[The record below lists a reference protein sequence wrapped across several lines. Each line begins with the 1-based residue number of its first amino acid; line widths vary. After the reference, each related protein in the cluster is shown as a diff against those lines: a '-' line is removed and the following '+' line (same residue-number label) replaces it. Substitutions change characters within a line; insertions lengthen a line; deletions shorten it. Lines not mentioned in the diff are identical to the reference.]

1 MAELRLSELGKAER
15 LHLLTSCVV
24 PRPIALVTT
33 RGSAGGLNTAPFSFF
48 NVLSYQPDIVA
59 LGIGDRADGRPK
71 DTLVNIRAAGSFV
84 IALVSEAMLQQVNL
98 CGVDFTEGEDEL
110 ALAGLTAVEG
120 FHDDLPRVGE
130 APVSLGCTLLQE
142 VRHGSHSII
151 LGTVERI
158 FVDDALMQGGG
169 RIAHDRLNLVARL
182 GGALYAKD
190 WHRLSLPR
198 MTLADWQRAA
208 IAADLPVED

>member
-1 MAELRLSELGKAER
+1 MAELRLSELDKVER

-33 RGSAGGLNTAPFSFF
+33 RGAAGGLNTAPFSFF

-59 LGIGDRADGRPK
+59 LGIGDRANGRPK
-71 DTLVNIRAAGSFV
+71 DTLVNIRAGGSFV
-84 IALVSEAMLQQVNL
+84 VGLVNEAMLQQVNL

-120 FHDDLPRVGE
+120 FQDDLPRIGE
-130 APVSLGCTLLQE
+130 APVSLGCELLQE

-151 LGTVERI
+151 LGTVERVW
-158 FVDDALMQGGG
+158 VDDALMRDDG
-169 RIAHDRLNLVARL
+169 RIDHGQLNLVARL
-182 GGALYAKD
+182 GGTFYAKNWD
-190 WHRLSLPR
+190 RMSMPR
-198 MTLADWQRAA
+198 MMLADWQRATL
-208 IAADLPVED
+208 AADLPIED